1 MAHCEDG
8 EGAKDGAISR
18 IGNRIFFYKSVDQKS
33 MFELVELL
41 YEVES
46 DVLST
51 GKEWEIPN
59 PPIHLHIS
67 SHGGEVYAALAAM
80 DHIRACKVPVYTYVD
95 GAAASAATF
104 LTIVG
109 TKRFIYPNAYML
121 IHQISSGFGGK
132 YEEFKDEMENYNAL
146 MAHMTGIYGS
156 FTNIPPGT
164 LKSLLKRDL
173 WLPAEKCVKWGLV
186 DEICGPKMPGATK
199 RSKTTKKTAKRRSKK
214 KT

>member
-1 MAHCEDG
+1 
-8 EGAKDGAISR
+8 
-18 IGNRIFFYKSVDQKS
+18 
-33 MFELVELL
+33 MFDLVELL

-46 DVLST
+46 DVLTT
-51 GKEWEIPN
+51 GQEWEIEP

-80 DHIRACKVPVYTYVD
+80 DHIRACKCPVYTYVD

-104 LTIVG
+104 LSIVG
-109 TKRFIYPNAYML
+109 KKRFIYPNAYML

-146 MAHMTGIYGS
+146 MEHMTGIYSS
-156 FTNIPPGT
+156 FTTMPKGT
-164 LKSLLKRDL
+164 LKGLLKRDL

-186 DEICGPKMPGATK
+186 DEICGPKMPGTK
-199 RSKTTKKTAKRRSKK
+199 RGKKVSKKRAKAGKKIGRKK
-214 KT
+214 KTQ